1 MKLLFLAVVSGI
13 AFAQTPPLAEFD
25 VASIKLNK
33 SNSGNSGIRTVAGLL
48 RMENTTVRSLLVN
61 ALGILD
67 EQIVGTPPWISSER
81 YDIEAKYEV
90 DEKASR
96 LEVGKANNA
105 RLQALLVSR
114 FNLKFHRETKEL
126 QTYALV
132 VGKKGPKL
140 KSSTLSE
147 DFSMHSSNGHWEF
160 KGADMEGVAR
170 NLSHRL
176 GRLVVNET
184 ALEGK
189 FDFTLDFDQELRT
202 EMRADNPIAGIE
214 ARKPSLFTA
223 VQDQLGLK
231 LEARKSPVDMLVV
244 DRIGRPSDN

>member
-1 MKLLFLAVVSGI
+1 
-13 AFAQTPPLAEFD
+13 
-25 VASIKLNK
+25 
-33 SNSGNSGIRTVAGLL
+33 
-48 RMENTTVRSLLVN
+48 
-61 ALGILD
+61 
-67 EQIVGTPPWISSER
+67 
-81 YDIEAKYEV
+81 
-90 DEKASR
+90 
-96 LEVGKANNA
+96 
-105 RLQALLVSR
+105 
-114 FNLKFHRETKEL
+114 
-126 QTYALV
+126 
-132 VGKKGPKL
+132 
-140 KSSTLSE
+140 
-147 DFSMHSSNGHWEF
+147 MHSSNGHWEF